1 MKILSSIYHSVLIS
15 GFLLTSFQVVASN
28 TPIKVDANGEQL
40 SAGTVSFPV
49 WRYTITSV
57 DNDVTIKSLV
67 LNRGNCVISTAD
79 RGDNVNKRL
88 GFGQSYSFT
97 SPTNKSFSQCRPLE
111 LVVGTNKGSFTFT
124 W

>member
-1 MKILSSIYHSVLIS
+1 MKVNSLVCQC
-15 GFLLTSFQVVASN
+15 LLTSGLLLASFYVAASGS
-28 TPIKVDANGEQL
+28 PVKVDSNGEHL
-40 SAGTVSFPV
+40 RAGSVSIPV

-57 DNDVTIKSLV
+57 DNDVIIKSLE

-79 RGDNVNKRL
+79 RGHDVNQKL

-97 SPTNKSFSQCRPLE
+97 SPTNESFSQCRPLE
-111 LVVGTNKGSFTFT
+111 LIVGTNKGSFTFT